1 MRLKE
6 CHIIGLQRSGT
17 NYLQELI
24 QDNFSNV
31 SVFGNNCEDYIWKH
45 SPTTDFK
52 KFPEYIVHIYKHPL
66 MWVESCIQCS
76 LYDFLES
83 IPKSDDS
90 LQINGIHI
98 KGLIDLYNQSMN
110 NWLFN
115 FKLNIPIINIQ
126 YEKILEK
133 NEIEIFFSKLENVF
147 YFKRDNKNIFLPK
160 LGYTYYSTYD
170 YPSDYLDKYKKIDCK
185 ILSEEEQQYVIN
197 NTDKKIIELYDREKY
212 LPNT

>member
-1 MRLKE
+1 MNLKE

-17 NYLQELI
+17 NFVQELI
-24 QDNFSNV
+24 TDNFSNV
-31 SVFGNNCEDYIWKH
+31 SVIGNNCEDYIWKH

-52 KFPEYIVHIYKHPL
+52 IFPKYIIHIYKHPL

-126 YEKILEK
+126 YEKILED
-133 NEIEIFFSKLENVF
+133 EGIELFFSKLEYTFN
-147 YFKRDNKNIFLPK
+147 FKRCTNKILKTK
-160 LGYTYYSTYD
+160 LGYTYHSTYD
-170 YPSDYLDKYKKIDCK
+170 YPSDHLDKYKKIACK
-185 ILSEEEQQYVIN
+185 ILSEEQQQFVIN
-197 NTDKKIIELYDREKY
+197 NTDKKIIELYDRKKY
-212 LPNT
+212 LPNS